1 MMQKVFTLSPLSYN
15 YAITILNC
23 PLFKEV
29 AYEELNDLL
38 NCLCATFKTL
48 KEGEYAF
55 HLGDDISYIYIV
67 LEGSIE
73 IAKENINGA
82 RNIVALLGESQLFG
96 EGVVCTTKRLAPV
109 SAKAITKTSLLL
121 IPYEKILKTCG
132 HSCHFHHQLIHNMM
146 LLLGEKNYML
156 NHKIDLLMLKG
167 MREKLATY
175 LLTEA
180 KNQRNLSFNIPL
192 SRNELADYLNV
203 SRPSMSRELGRMR
216 DEGLI
221 DYYKNTFKILK
232 LEALQKNCE

>member
-1 MMQKVFTLSPLSYN
+1 MQDLTLNNTLVPSYTQ
-15 YAITILNC
+15 AILNC
-23 PLFKEV
+23 PLFKGV
-29 AYEELNDLL
+29 QPEELKDLL
-38 NCLCATFKTL
+38 GCLNVSFKAL
-48 KEGEYAF
+48 DEGEYAF
-55 HLGDDISYIYIV
+55 HLGDDISYVYIV
-67 LEGSIE
+67 LEGAME
-73 IAKENINGA
+73 IAKETLNGN
-82 RNIVALLGESQLFG
+82 RNIVAFLGESQLFG

-109 SAKAITKTSLLL
+109 SAKATAKTLLIL

-132 HSCHFHHQLIHNMM
+132 HSCNFHHQLIRNMM

-175 LLTEA
+175 LLNESNRQA
-180 KNQRNLSFNIPL
+180 SLSFNIPL

-221 DYYKNTFKILK
+221 DYYKNTFKILN
-232 LEALQKNCE
+232 LNALKETCE